1 MPGQRDSDEPQMCH
15 CTSGNP
21 EIPVRAKMRV
31 PEWQSLNECM
41 TPTEI
46 EKIFRDEA
54 GRALATLIRLVGD
67 FDLAEDALQEAFAVA
82 LERWPAAEPPS
93 NPRAWLVNVGRNKAI
108 DRVRR
113 QIAFR
118 GKQGELLH
126 ELLGNAAVSC
136 EAADP
141 ALDDDMLRLIFTC
154 CHPAF
159 AAEVQVALTLRTVCG
174 LTTAQVARAFL
185 VSEDAMAQRLVRAKQ
200 KIRLAGIPYEVPE
213 REALEP
219 RLRGV
224 LAVIYLVFTE
234 GYAATSGEDLMRPDL
249 AREAIRLGRLLDA
262 LMPQRGEVKGLLA
275 LMLLHDARRAG
286 RATAGGD
293 IVLLEEQD
301 RTLWDRAQIAE
312 GLGLVE
318 GALRLPG
325 RPEAYAVQGAIAALH
340 ARAPSYR
347 DTDWPQIAGL
357 YEVLL
362 RISPS
367 PVIELNH
374 AAVVSMVDGP
384 ARALDLID
392 ALEARGGL
400 NGYEL
405 MPAVRADLLRRLGRH
420 EAAREAY
427 LAAAAA
433 TQLEPL
439 RRLYARRLAELNV

>member
-1 MPGQRDSDEPQMCH
+1 
-15 CTSGNP
+15 
-21 EIPVRAKMRV
+21 
-31 PEWQSLNECM
+31 M
-41 TPTEI
+41 TLTRI

-67 FDLAEDALQEAFAVA
+67 FDLAEDALQEAFATA
-82 LERWPAAEPPS
+82 LERWPATELPS

-108 DRVRR
+108 DRIRR

-118 GKQGELLH
+118 GKQQELLL
-126 ELLGNAAVSC
+126 EIEQAAPDASD
-136 EAADP
+136 AGDA

-159 AAEVQVALTLRTVCG
+159 AMEVQVALTLRTVCG
-174 LTTAQVARAFL
+174 LTTGQVARAFL
-185 VSEDAMAQRLVRAKQ
+185 ASEEAMAQRLVRAKQ

-249 AREAIRLGRLLDA
+249 AREAIRLCRLLDG
-262 LMPQRGEVKGLLA
+262 LMPQRGEIKGLLA

-286 RATAGGD
+286 RETAGGD

-301 RTLWDRAQIAE
+301 RALWDAGQIAE
-312 GLGLVE
+312 GLQLVE
-318 GALRLPG
+318 DALRIPG
-325 RPEAYAVQGAIAALH
+325 RPQSYAVQAAIAALH
-340 ARAPSYR
+340 ARAPSYG

-374 AAVVSMVDGP
+374 AAAVSMVDGP

-392 ALEARGGL
+392 ALQARGAL
-400 NGYEL
+400 DGYEL
-405 MPAVRADLLRRLGRH
+405 MPAVRADLLRRLGQH
-420 EAAREAY
+420 DAARDAY
-427 LAAAAA
+427 RAATSA

-439 RRLYARRLAELNV
+439 RRLYARRIAEMDGSHT